1 MRSYSDDIPNAEEL
15 KRNTKLT
22 LATNDLLKDN
32 LVRIIEQKE
41 DTDAKLKI
49 LSREN
54 TRNTILLIV
63 AVAAAGA
70 SLALQIV
77 GLNMG

>member
-1 MRSYSDDIPNAEEL
+1 MKSYSDDIPNAEEL
-15 KRNTKLT
+15 KRNTAIT
-22 LATNDLLKDN
+22 EATNDLLKDN
-32 LVRIIEQKE
+32 LVKIIEHE
-41 DTDAKLKI
+41 ESMDTRMKI

-63 AVAAAGA
+63 AVVAIGA

-77 GLNMG
+77 GHNKG